1 MEACGEGRF
10 LSLSPTSGSPTFAP
24 KISQRTK
31 DQLSGLLTLLLG
43 AIPASSDACFSR
55 RRFCLASRFLR
66 ETADPSGSD
75 WVERGRDLGRPR
87 ESLKPQSGGRK
98 EVRGK

>member
-1 MEACGEGRF
+1 MRAAI
-10 LSLSPTSGSPTFAP
+10 SGYPRHLESSQSVLQCSP

-66 ETADPSGSD
+66 EMADPFGSD

-87 ESLKPQSGGRK
+87 EGLKPQSGGRK

>member
-1 MEACGEGRF
+1 MRAAI
-10 LSLSPTSGSPTFAP
+10 SGYPRHLESSQSVLQCSP

-31 DQLSGLLTLLLG
+31 DQMSGLLTLLLG

-66 ETADPSGSD
+66 EMADPFGSD

-87 ESLKPQSGGRK
+87 EGLKPQSGGRK